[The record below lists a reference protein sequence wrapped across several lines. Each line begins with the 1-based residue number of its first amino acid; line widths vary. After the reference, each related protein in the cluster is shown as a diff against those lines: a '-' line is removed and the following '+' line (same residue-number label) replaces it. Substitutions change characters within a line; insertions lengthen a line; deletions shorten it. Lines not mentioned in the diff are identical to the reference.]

1 MSLISFLTVSSVWG
15 KVWPLL
21 VAVLFFGVI
30 IFIHEFGHF
39 IFAKLFGVRVNEFA
53 LGMGPTILKKQGKE
67 TKYAL
72 RLFPIGGFCAMEG
85 EDETS
90 EDARAFCNKKLW
102 QRMII
107 VAAGATFN
115 ILLGLIICTCIVAHD
130 DLVGTN
136 TVLQFYDTAVSN
148 GEGGLQA
155 GDKILKVD
163 GKRIFSDMDLSFLMQ
178 RNNSGHYSF
187 VVRRDGKKVTLPDVR
202 FAVRTGGNFS
212 YDENAVISDLS
223 AKIKKAGLK
232 DGDRILAVNGV
243 SVSKNGALET
253 VLSELEDSMLKLTVR
268 RGEEETTL
276 DGVPRGALQTA
287 FASIDEDNVLLALP
301 DALAKS
307 GLQAGDRILSVNDT
321 PINAGTMLASEIGRD
336 DDFKIDYI
344 VERDGAEKA
353 VDGVKMMTVTVFDFI
368 ILGEKRSVGN
378 VLAGGVG
385 YAISMSRMVY
395 LSLGDL
401 ITGRYGFNELAGP
414 VGTVSVIADVAQS
427 SVSGADWTG
436 LLTIMALITIN
447 IGLFNLLPLP
457 ALDGGR
463 LFFMFIEL
471 IFRKPVPAKY
481 EGWIHAVGLVLLLVF
496 MAVISASDIYKWV
509 TGIGFY

>member
-1 MSLISFLTVSSVWG
+1 MSLISFLAVSSFWG
-15 KVWPLL
+15 KVWPIL
-21 VAVLFFGVI
+21 VAILFFGVI

-67 TKYAL
+67 TRYAL

-90 EDARAFCNKKLW
+90 EDTRAFCNKKLW

-115 ILLGLIICTCIVAHD
+115 IILGLIICTAIVAQD

-136 TVLQFYDTAVSN
+136 TVLQFHESAVSN
-148 GEGGLQA
+148 GEGGLMV

-163 GKRIFSDMDLSFLMQ
+163 GKRILSDMDLSFLMQ
-178 RNNSGHYSF
+178 RNNSGTYAF
-187 VVRRDGKKVTLPDVR
+187 TVRRDGKKITLPEVH

-212 YDENAVISDLS
+212 LRDDGVISDLS

-232 DGDRILAVNGV
+232 DGDRLVAVNGV
-243 SVSKNGALET
+243 RVSVADA
-253 VLSELEDSMLKLTVR
+253 VDAELKKSAGPTADLTVER
-268 RGEEETTL
+268 A
-276 DGVPRGALQTA
+276 DQ
-287 FASIDEDNVLLALP
+287 VLELNALP
-301 DALAKS
+301 LTALSAS
-307 GLQAGDRILSVNDT
+307 GLSVDESGVVTGVAGTLKTAGLQDGDRILTVNGAGVD
-321 PINAGTMLASEIGRD
+321 AGTLLHNEIDRD
-336 DDFKIDYI
+336 DDYKIDYI
-344 VERDGAEKA
+344 VERDGAEKEIT
-353 VDGVKMMTVTVFDFI
+353 GVKMMTVTVFDFI

-378 VLAGGVG
+378 VLKGGVG

-427 SVSGADWTG
+427 SVTGADWTG

-447 IGLFNLLPLP
+447 IGLFNLLPIP

-471 IFRKPVPAKY
+471 IFRKPIPAKY
-481 EGWIHAVGLVLLLVF
+481 EGWIHAVGMVLLLIF